1 VTRDEDENSPCLKWD
16 EANLYLTEQER
27 SATMKID
34 EPKTPY
40 VHNYDLDEEDDDVEM
55 NSCFDVNG
63 LAVDELELYKGRG
76 GRRQHREDE
85 IPDLELGEPEE
96 SNWDDIGNDS
106 NRVRSSRSMSDSSV
120 GSSGKVG
127 KHVLVGGDVSADD
140 GDGSDL
146 MTSEEAREKHLAFQ
160 ERRKKHYEMTGVKS
174 LLGHPETLIEDDDD
188 EDGDVQNTAAPQPPA
203 VPQIP
208 KHFANAR

>member
-1 VTRDEDENSPCLKWD
+1 
-16 EANLYLTEQER
+16 
-27 SATMKID
+27 
-34 EPKTPY
+34 
-40 VHNYDLDEEDDDVEM
+40 
-55 NSCFDVNG
+55 

-96 SNWDDIGNDS
+96 INWDDIGNES

-120 GSSGKVG
+120 GSSGKVE
-127 KHVLVGGDVSADD
+127 KHVFVGQGSITDD

-146 MTSEEAREKHLAFQ
+146 MTSEETREKHLAFQ

-174 LLGHPETLIEDDDD
+174 LLGHPENLIEDDED
-188 EDGDVQNTAAPQPPA
+188 EDDDVQTTAAPQPPA

-208 KHFANAR
+208 KHFANSR